1 MSETPGH
8 KQGAMA
14 ALTCP
19 SARPGSARWTPAGWW
34 AHAPRCIPGPRPS
47 PTSPALHPRS
57 AGDEKRAPGGRVR
70 SVWKNSSC
78 TDAPSSGPRTTL
90 RTRLSF
96 RDTDQDSRS
105 RGRHQLSAGPHTGQA
120 LRQVRVKVTQQRGP
134 RRPPPLNNTECGHH
148 ASGLTRSHQSPQRK
162 HNCLLFLRAVMN

>member
-96 RDTDQDSRS
+96 RDTGLKDSKS
-105 RGRHQLSAGPHTGQA
+105 ISTVSA
-120 LRQVRVKVTQQRGP
+120 QQRTWRSLDAQSSCSSRNLLGTLASPSSQPQPP
-134 RRPPPLNNTECGHH
+134 RL
-148 ASGLTRSHQSPQRK
+148 
-162 HNCLLFLRAVMN
+162 